1 MYALLQFDMEGGSG
15 SEKESACVCVVHHD
29 TFVKIRFRHDSA
41 VKSGMQAMQNT

>member
-1 MYALLQFDMEGGSG
+1 M
-15 SEKESACVCVVHHD
+15 CVCMYVVHHN